1 MASTSA
7 RLTIQSNQPGQPIPK
22 NFLGLSYETA
32 QLSDPEYFS
41 MKNGGLAGFLRPLGH
56 GVLRIGG
63 NSSEYAFWTPHP
75 SNDASA
81 QSSGPIGPDKGHH
94 APANTQTTPDSIRNL
109 RQFLDMVDWRA
120 MYGLNF
126 GKGTP
131 QQAAEEA
138 AFVFDTLGDR
148 LISFQIGNEDDLFP
162 HNGLRPP
169 GYSYQDFAKE
179 WKTFYD
185 AVKARVPQAKFAGP
199 DTAGTSDWLVSSRS
213 NSAKTLLSC
222 PRTTMRWDRSAIL
235 R

>member
-1 MASTSA
+1 M
-7 RLTIQSNQPGQPIPK
+7 
-22 NFLGLSYETA
+22 
-32 QLSDPEYFS
+32 
-41 MKNGGLAGFLRPLGH
+41 
-56 GVLRIGG
+56 LRIGG

-75 SNDASA
+75 SKNAAA
-81 QSSGPIGPDKGHH
+81 QSTAPIGPDKGHH
-94 APANTQTTPDSIRNL
+94 PPANTQTTPESIRNL

-199 DTAGTSDWLVSSRS
+199 DTAGTSDWLVQFARQFG
-213 NSAKTLLSC
+213 KDIIELS
-222 PRTTMRWDRSAIL
+222 TH
-235 R
+235 